1 VSAHHAAVAASPWS
15 GQGLDWRG
23 LLEAGQACLRL
34 GGAVGARSSAE
45 PEARRAYFAALYRA
59 CRENSFEGILCTAEA
74 FAALGDH
81 EAVEECLGLAELQA
95 DGVETRRMAAFVRRL
110 GLARAPLEP
119 GMGAGVLGAARTDAV
134 GTGGRARHDT

>member
-1 VSAHHAAVAASPWS
+1 VSAHHAAVTASPWS
-15 GQGLDWRG
+15 GQSLDWRG
-23 LLEAGQACLRL
+23 LIEAGQACLRL
-34 GGAVGARSSAE
+34 GGAVGARPSAE

-95 DGVETRRMAAFVRRL
+95 DGVEARRMAAFVRHL
-110 GLARAPLEP
+110 GLARAPLE
-119 GMGAGVLGAARTDAV
+119 AGAAADRGA
-134 GTGGRARHDT
+134 RERHDA

>member
-1 VSAHHAAVAASPWS
+1 VSAHHAAVTASPWS
-15 GQGLDWRG
+15 GQSLDWRG
-23 LLEAGQACLRL
+23 LIEAGQACLRL
-34 GGAVGARSSAE
+34 GGAVGARPSAE

-95 DGVETRRMAAFVRRL
+95 DGAETRRMAAFIRRL
-110 GLARAPLEP
+110 GLARAPLEA
-119 GMGAGVLGAARTDAV
+119 GVAAGVLGAARTDAA
-134 GTGGRARHDT
+134 GTEARDRHDA